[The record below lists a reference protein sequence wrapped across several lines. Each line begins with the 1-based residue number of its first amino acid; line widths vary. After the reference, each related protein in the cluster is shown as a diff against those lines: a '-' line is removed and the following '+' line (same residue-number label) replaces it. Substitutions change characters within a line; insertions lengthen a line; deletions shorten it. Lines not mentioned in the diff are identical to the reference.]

1 MTDKTAEVIWVSGP
15 VMRSSGGDF
24 LSMYETVEVGAA
36 RLIGEVIALDNDVAT
51 LQIYEDTGGIRPGD
65 PVAGQGAP
73 LSVEIGPG
81 LLGQIFDGIQRPLGA
96 LRKVTGD
103 FIGRGAQVTP
113 LDREK
118 AWPFEPRLKVGDTVA
133 GGDILG
139 VVPETGAMEHR
150 VLAPP
155 GVAGEIVYMVPPG
168 AYTLKEAIARVKDSR
183 GRETE
188 LFLWHRWPVRQ
199 GRPYRQRLLPTEPL
213 ITGQRVLDTLFPLA
227 RGGAAAIPG
236 GFGTGKTITQHQLS
250 KWCEADLIVYV
261 GCGERGN
268 EMTGILTELPA
279 PPRPPHR
286 APAPGA
292 HHSHRQ
298 HLQHAGGGPGG
309 FHLHRHHPGRG
320 FSRHGLRR
328 GPDGR
333 LHLPLGRGPAG
344 NLRDDWRRC
353 RRRKAFRP
361 TWPPAWRS
369 SMNGPAR

>member
-1 MTDKTAEVIWVSGP
+1 
-15 VMRSSGGDF
+15 MRSSGGQF
-24 LSMYETVEVGAA
+24 LSMYEMVEVGAA
-36 RLIGEVIALDNDVAT
+36 RLIGEVIALDGEVAT

-65 PVAGQGAP
+65 PVVGQGAP

-96 LRKVTGD
+96 LRLATGD

-139 VVPETGAMEHR
+139 VVPETSAMEHR

-155 GVAGEIVYMVPPG
+155 GVAGEIFYMAEPG
-168 AYTLKEAIARVKDSR
+168 AYTLNEAIARVKDPR

-199 GRPYRQRLLPTEPL
+199 GRPYRERLLPTEPL

-227 RGGAAAIPG
+227 KGGAAAIPG

-268 EMTGILTELPA
+268 EMTGHLDRIAGLT
-279 PPRPPHR
+279 RPPHR
-286 APAPGA
+286 ASAHGA

-309 FHLHRHHPGRG
+309 LHLHRHLPGRG
-320 FSRHGLRR
+320 LSRHGLRG
-328 GPDGR
+328 GPHGR

-344 NLRDDWRRC
+344 NLRAAGGDAGGGRLSGVSGH
-353 RRRKAFRP
+353 
-361 TWPPAWRS
+361 PP
-369 SMNGPAR
+369 GGVL